1 MPSGGTMKS
10 ITIRGIDGE
19 LDAAIKD
26 QAGCSRQSVNQWL
39 LESLKKLTGR
49 SKEPVFKKYNDL
61 DTLAGG
67 WSKQETKAFLA
78 DIKMFEKIDKDIWQ

>member
-1 MPSGGTMKS
+1 MQSGGTMKS

-26 QAGCSRQSVNQWL
+26 QAVRSRQSVNQWL

-49 SKEPVFKKYNDL
+49 SKEPVFKEYTDL
-61 DTLAGG
+61 DALAGG

-78 DIKMFEKIDKDIWQ
+78 DIKIFEKIDKDIWQ